1 MAIII
6 NKFRLLN
13 CKFLEHKKH
22 KILKLKHD
30 LKKVKGKMIARK
42 INFPD
47 VREKS
52 LAGPD
57 PHVILKDGKVH
68 VSNVW
73 PQQMNMMDFT
83 LCDVTRLQL
92 Y

>member
-1 MAIII
+1 
-6 NKFRLLN
+6 
-13 CKFLEHKKH
+13 
-22 KILKLKHD
+22 
-30 LKKVKGKMIARK
+30 MIARK

-52 LAGPD
+52 PAGPD

-73 PQQMNMMDFT
+73 PQQMNTIDFT
-83 LCDVTRLQL
+83 LCDVMRLQL

>member
-1 MAIII
+1 
-6 NKFRLLN
+6 
-13 CKFLEHKKH
+13 
-22 KILKLKHD
+22 
-30 LKKVKGKMIARK
+30 MIARK
-42 INFPD
+42 IHFPD

-52 LAGPD
+52 PARLD
-57 PHVILKDGKVH
+57 LHVILKDGKVH

-73 PQQMNMMDFT
+73 SQQMNTMDFT